1 MAGAVHHGYFDRDG
15 IRNGDVPAGMGEI
28 MLGLENLGPELQTA
42 LTAVLGPALDR
53 ITSLEATVAAQAAA
67 LETKTAADVAT
78 LAAQVETPALQ
89 RVDAI
94 MDRIDK
100 LEGTLSRVA
109 DFLDRISI
117 LPPKGA
123 A

>member
-1 MAGAVHHGYFDRDG
+1 
-15 IRNGDVPAGMGEI
+15 
-28 MLGLENLGPELQTA
+28 MLGLENLPAEFQTA

-78 LAAQVETPALQ
+78 DLAPVVA
-89 RVDAI
+89 AI
-94 MDRIDK
+94 NSAISEVAMLR
-100 LEGTLSRVA
+100 EQFSRVA
-109 DFLDRISI
+109 DFLDRIAI